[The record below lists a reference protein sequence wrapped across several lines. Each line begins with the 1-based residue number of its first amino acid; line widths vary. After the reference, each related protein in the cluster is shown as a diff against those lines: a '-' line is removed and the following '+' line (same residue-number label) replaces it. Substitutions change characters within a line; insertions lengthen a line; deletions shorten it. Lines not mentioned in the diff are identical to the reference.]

1 MTSLQQPCDL
11 WTNQPLK
18 RYVKEE
24 YYKYRISLNL
34 AEQRCLQVKVPR
46 ETFVKWV
53 EEGIQ
58 YLSKLQHNTRAV
70 AKTFSKC
77 DLDPHDDEKVLFD
90 NHLKSISQI
99 HLYHALTKNHK
110 SAVLEF

>member
-1 MTSLQQPCDL
+1 MTSLQQPCNL
-11 WTNQPLK
+11 WANKPLK
-18 RYVKEE
+18 RCVKEE

-34 AEQRCLQVKVPR
+34 ADQRKVKVPR

-99 HLYHALTKNHK
+99 HLYDALTKNQE